1 MTTPAFFVDLHLG
14 VNNTLS
20 KKNVFLSFLLFVYQV
35 PCADIISNKFDLRHF
50 FFSIIRTRWRKKRIS
65 HGTWKT
71 FPVFLHPMED
81 ISSSGSSSGSN
92 DLIWRL
98 TRDSQKNRM
107 IEFRSNGFFQFS
119 FFSYLFHLLQ
129 KKVKVKLSVEFKIC
143 SGSYFNQYNATKYTK

>member
-1 MTTPAFFVDLHLG
+1 MFSSHSCCLCIKFPAPI
-14 VNNTLS
+14 S
-20 KKNVFLSFLLFVYQV
+20 YQINLIS
-35 PCADIISNKFDLRHF
+35 DIF

-119 FFSYLFHLLQ
+119 LFSYLFHLLQ
-129 KKVKVKLSVEFKIC
+129 KKLKWSCQLNLKFVPGHILINTTQQSTQSKCYAIS
-143 SGSYFNQYNATKYTK
+143 